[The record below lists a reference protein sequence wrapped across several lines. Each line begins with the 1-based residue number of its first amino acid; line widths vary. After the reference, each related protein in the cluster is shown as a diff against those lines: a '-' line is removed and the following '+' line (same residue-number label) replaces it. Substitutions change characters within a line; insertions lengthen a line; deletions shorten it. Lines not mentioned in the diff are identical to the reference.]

1 MAATLHVMRSIL
13 GWTTVVAAILAQ
25 VFITVRL
32 WRSELYSRDQK
43 LLQSALIWLL
53 PIAGSFVV
61 YSGLRQEDDVSRP
74 TPNTEMES
82 DDESEIDNG

>member
-1 MAATLHVMRSIL
+1 MRVIL
-13 GWTTVVAAILAQ
+13 AWITVAAAILAQ
-25 VFITVRL
+25 AFITVRL

-53 PIAGSFVV
+53 PVAGSFIV

-82 DDESEIDNG
+82 DEED

>member
-13 GWTTVVAAILAQ
+13 TWTTVAAAILAQ
-25 VFITVRL
+25 AFITGRL
-32 WRSELYSRDQK
+32 WRSELCSRHQK

-53 PIAGSFVV
+53 PVAGCFIV

-82 DDESEIDNG
+82 DDEE

>member
-1 MAATLHVMRSIL
+1 MSRMTATLHVMLSIL
-13 GWTTVVAAILAQ
+13 TWTTVAAAILAQ
-25 VFITVRL
+25 AFITVRL

-53 PIAGSFVV
+53 PVAGSFIV

-82 DDESEIDNG
+82 DDEE